1 MIAHTSGRATPATL
15 ADYLY
20 DLCDFLCRY
29 VSFASEHQPVVVA
42 LWIAHAWLISRFEQ
56 SPILAITSAEM
67 GSGKTRLLECLELL
81 VPHPW
86 RCILAT
92 GPALFTRL
100 DQQPHGTLLMDEV
113 DTIFGPRAG
122 SSAEAQRAI
131 LNAGNRRGTTVPRVI
146 VGRMS
151 RTVVDYKVF
160 GPKVVAGIGRL
171 PGTVA
176 DRSIVIRM
184 ERRAPGDK
192 VSAFRIA
199 VASSEAVAIAAP
211 EWRDVALVA
220 VLAGP
225 DALRDRA
232 ADNMTDG
239 APSLTMVPTLRT
251 EESCH
256 FGNALETRYMAD
268 LGAVAGYAI
277 DGTILSL
284 ADSTGRVL
292 LTFDAMAPSI
302 LDGVWDVTM
311 VNVGNG
317 GVSAVPEGM
326 RATLAFNAD
335 GTIEGSDACDSFFGG
350 YSIDGS
356 ALAVDSEVGNTPI
369 ACDEATNAF
378 AQRYLTA
385 LHLATTWAIT
395 PDALD
400 LRDGSGALQVEA
412 TRAVGQ

>member
-1 MIAHTSGRATPATL
+1 MIWWRRTSRV
-15 ADYLY
+15 D
-20 DLCDFLCRY
+20 
-29 VSFASEHQPVVVA
+29 
-42 LWIAHAWLISRFEQ
+42 
-56 SPILAITSAEM
+56 PIL
-67 GSGKTRLLECLELL
+67 TR
-81 VPHPW
+81 
-86 RCILAT
+86 RNRTARR
-92 GPALFTRL
+92 G
-100 DQQPHGTLLMDEV
+100 
-113 DTIFGPRAG
+113 G
-122 SSAEAQRAI
+122 SSA
-131 LNAGNRRGTTVPRVI
+131 RG
-146 VGRMS
+146 
-151 RTVVDYKVF
+151 
-160 GPKVVAGIGRL
+160 
-171 PGTVA
+171 
-176 DRSIVIRM
+176 
-184 ERRAPGDK
+184 
-192 VSAFRIA
+192 
-199 VASSEAVAIAAP
+199 AA
-211 EWRDVALVA
+211 
-220 VLAGP
+220 LAGVLSL
-225 DALRDRA
+225 AFASGVA
-232 ADNMTDG
+232 AQSPYSSTGGLVGTAWLLATVDG
-239 APSLTMVPTLRT
+239 ASV
-251 EESCH
+251 E
-256 FGNALETRYMAD
+256 
-268 LGAVAGYAI
+268 AGYAI